1 MEVEHAT
8 R

>member
-1 MEVEHAT
+1 VEHAT